1 MIQDALLFSTRA
13 YAYLRDEMA
22 ALHKNECGQ
31 VHVEIFPDGERY
43 QRIISSVQNR
53 HVALIGGTISDGD
66 TLELYDLACG
76 LVQCGA
82 RSLTL
87 VIPYFGYST
96 MERPVKSG
104 DVVTAK
110 ARARLL
116 SSIPMA
122 IEGNRVMLVDLHS
135 EGIPFYFES
144 EIHPIHVYAKPIIVA
159 AARRLRGNDFVLACT
174 DAGRAKWVES
184 LANDLNVP
192 ASFVFKRRVTGEK
205 TEVTTVSAQV
215 AGRHVLIYDDMIRTG
230 SSLMN
235 AAKAYRAAGA
245 ISVAAL
251 TTHGVF
257 PNGALAKLRDSRLFE
272 RIVCT
277 NTHPRAVELKSDFL
291 EVESIAHL
299 FFGANPA
306 GTKSPG
312 GAA

>member
-1 MIQDALLFSTRA
+1 MKPEMLLFSTRS
-13 YAYLRDEMA
+13 YAYLREELA
-22 ALHKNECGQ
+22 ALHGNACGS
-31 VHVEIFPDGERY
+31 VDVKIFPDGERY
-43 QRIISSVQNR
+43 QRIVTCVEDR
-53 HVALIGGTISDGD
+53 HVALIGGTISDAD

-110 ARARLL
+110 ARTRLL

-122 IEGNRVMLVDLHS
+122 IEGNRVVLLDLHS
-135 EGIPFYFES
+135 EGIPYYFES
-144 EIHPIHVYAKPIIVA
+144 EIHPTHVYAKPLIVE

-192 ASFVFKRRVTGEK
+192 ASFVFKRRLSGEK

-215 AGRHVLIYDDMIRTG
+215 SGRHVIIYDDMIRTG
-230 SSLMN
+230 SSLLN
-235 AAKAYRAAGA
+235 AARAYRAAGA
-245 ISVAAL
+245 ISVAAIA
-251 TTHGVF
+251 THGVF
-257 PNGALAKLRDSRLFE
+257 PKDALQKLRESGAFDT
-272 RIVCT
+272 IICT

-291 EVESIAHL
+291 QVVSV
-299 FFGANPA
+299 A
-306 GTKSPG
+306 GLL
-312 GAA
+312 